1 MAYVLHS
8 ELTPWYPLVDP
19 APDHADEAA
28 WIRLLT
34 EAGFG
39 GESVRRPVD
48 EHETD
53 EIFPCR
59 RPA

>member
-8 ELTPWYPLVDP
+8 ELTPWYPLVD
-19 APDHADEAA
+19 AARGHADEGAG
-28 WIRLLT
+28 IRLLT

-48 EHETD
+48 EPDTD